1 MKKKEKRKVKVLDYV
16 LIAVSMVVLVLGIFL
31 AVRFWPAEKVPVNVP
46 EQTSAEDDP
55 VYKAGEEYLA
65 KVAQQPDVKSLG
77 GGIYYKV
84 ISEGKGAVPT
94 ADQTVEVEYEGRLID
109 GTVFDASKGNAV
121 KFPCNAVIKGWTI
134 ALTSMPVGSEWEI
147 YVPWNLAYGENGTG
161 PIPPYSAL
169 VFKVKLVSIVEK

>member
-16 LIAVSMVVLVLGIFL
+16 LIVVSLLVLVLGIFL

-84 ISEGKGAVPT
+84 ISEGKNDGKHPKPRSIVT
-94 ADQTVEVEYEGRLID
+94 AHYT
-109 GTVFDASKGNAV
+109 
-121 KFPCNAVIKGWTI
+121 GWTI
-134 ALTSMPVGSEWEI
+134 NPTF
-147 YVPWNLAYGENGTG
+147 
-161 PIPPYSAL
+161 PPNT
-169 VFKVKLVSIVEK
+169 